1 MTRATRAR
9 IDTDALTHNLTQIRR
24 RAPEARVMACVK
36 ANGYG
41 HGLVEAAKAFRGADA
56 FAVACIEEALE
67 IRSSGLGHPVVLL
80 EGVHSAAELNRAQ
93 ENNFEVVIHDPWQL
107 SLLEE
112 SHARVPV
119 WMKIDTGMHRLG
131 FDPAEA
137 AEARERLLGSGG
149 VKGELRYMTHLASA
163 DLPGGEPDAGQQI
176 RDFLECVKD
185 WPGER
190 SIANSAG
197 VIDWPES
204 HQQWIRPGIALYGAT
219 PFADRCGRDLGLR
232 PGMTVSTELIA
243 IKSIR
248 KGGQV
253 GYGGFWTAPED
264 MQLGVAAI
272 GYGDGYPWHV
282 ATGTPVL
289 LNGEL
294 SQVVGRVSMDMVT
307 IDLRQHPQAAVGDQ
321 VVLWG
326 EGLPVEEIARH
337 VGTIPYELLCGV
349 TRRVKFDVV

>member
-9 IDTDALTHNLTQIRR
+9 IDTDALTHNLTCIRK
-24 RAPEARVMACVK
+24 RAPDARVMACVK

-56 FAVACIEEALE
+56 FAVACLEEALE
-67 IRSSGLGHPVVLL
+67 LRSSGLGHPVVLL
-80 EGVHSAAELNRAQ
+80 EGVHSVEELRRAQ
-93 ENNFEVVIHDPWQL
+93 ENRFEVVIHDPWQL
-107 SLLEE
+107 SLLENSE
-112 SHARVPV
+112 ARVKV

-131 FDPAEA
+131 FDPQEA
-137 AEARERLLGSGG
+137 SQARERLLASGG
-149 VKGELRYMTHLASA
+149 VDGELRYMTHLASA
-163 DLPGGEPDAGQQI
+163 DVPDGQPDTGRQI
-176 RDFLECVKD
+176 RDFLDCVRD

-197 VIDWPES
+197 LVDWPES
-204 HQQWIRPGIALYGAT
+204 HQQWVRPGIVLYGAT
-219 PFADRCGRDLGLR
+219 PFQDRCGHDLGLR

-243 IKSIR
+243 IKTVR
-248 KGGQV
+248 QGGRV
-253 GYGGFWTAPED
+253 GYGGCWSAPED

-289 LNGEL
+289 LNGSP

-307 IDLRQHPQAAVGDQ
+307 IDLRQHPDAQVGDK

>member
-1 MTRATRAR
+1 MTRAARAR
-9 IDTDALTHNLTQIRR
+9 IDTDALTHNLTCIRER
-24 RAPEARVMACVK
+24 VADARVMACVK

-41 HGLVEAAKAFRGADA
+41 HGLVQAAQALRGADS

-67 IRSSGLGHPVVLL
+67 LRSAGLGHPVVLL
-80 EGVHSAAELNRAQ
+80 EGVHSAAELRRAQ

-107 SLLEE
+107 SLLEASE
-112 SHARVPV
+112 ARVKV

-137 AEARERLLGSGG
+137 AEARERLLASGG
-149 VKGELRYMTHLASA
+149 VEGELRYMTHLASA
-163 DLPGGEPDAGQQI
+163 DVPEGHPGPGQQI
-176 RDFLECVKD
+176 RDFLECVRD

-197 VIDWPES
+197 LIDWPES
-204 HQQWIRPGIALYGAT
+204 HQHWVRPGIVLYGAT
-219 PFADRCGRDLGLR
+219 PFTDRSGRDLGLR
-232 PGMTVSTELIA
+232 PAMTVSTELIA
-243 IKSIR
+243 IKQVR
-248 KGGQV
+248 KGGLV
-253 GYGGFWTAPED
+253 GYGGYWAAPED

-289 LNGEL
+289 LDGRP

-307 IDLRQHPQAAVGDQ
+307 IDLRGHPQAQVGDP